1 MAFGSV
7 VLPLSTPPSPYLSVP
22 GGGKALS
29 HNPPVRKSSRLH
41 RLSHKRDFER
51 LQRLGRTYRGQFL
64 SLRLGRNQEG
74 VVRVGFAIAK
84 RLGKAVERN
93 RLRRR
98 LREVLRLSTVAPGW
112 DILVIAREDA
122 VHQNYHALKVEVEG
136 LLRQAGALQEG

>member
-1 MAFGSV
+1 MLYGGCPQS
-7 VLPLSTPPSPYLSVP
+7 PSPSGGEASLPKPPWGTAP
-22 GGGKALS
+22 GLQ
-29 HNPPVRKSSRLH
+29 
-41 RLSHKRDFER
+41 RLSHKRDFDR
-51 LQRLGRTYRGQFL
+51 LQRVGRTYRGRFL

-98 LREVLRLSTVAPGW
+98 LREAVRLSPVAPGW

-122 VHQNYHALKVEVEG
+122 VHQDYHTLKAEVEN
-136 LLRQAGALQEG
+136 LLRQAGALQGG